1 SNGSVYFGGAI
12 DGAYTLDIT
21 AHGTGDTTFVG
32 AVGGTTALGDITIDT
47 NDFTAAAIAAGNLDL
62 TNSGTGAVT
71 GIMANASELDTLAL
85 IKAGVG
91 TLTLSAV
98 NTFTGDT
105 TISAGDVAIGGSG
118 QLGSGSYG
126 GAISI
131 ASGSTLSFASSA
143 NQTLSGVMSGDGDVE
158 KVTSAASTLTLSGD
172 NTYTGGTNVSAGYL
186 KSGSSSGA
194 SPPTSGP
201 FGTATVT
208 VAAGAVLDLNGQT
221 VGNAINLSGTGI
233 SSGGAI
239 INSNATA
246 ATISGDMTLAAH
258 SSVGGSNAV
267 TISGVISGAYNLT
280 KVGSSTYTLS
290 NTNTYTGDTTISA
303 GTIKLTGNL
312 NSATDLVIAS
322 GATLDL
328 QAALTAATLDLDG
341 TISNTAGTSS
351 LVISGTSSLGG
362 SVTTTSTQTYTGA
375 TTLTGNST
383 LTTSSAQVT
392 FSNTINS
399 EGSETND
406 LTVTAS
412 ELQLDGI
419 VGGSQGIGDIT
430 LTGVLDLNQ
439 AINDASSLSVSST
452 SNLGANVTTSGTQT
466 YTGAVTLSTDVT
478 LTTTDSNVT
487 FSSTVDGD
495 GTARDLIID
504 TNGTT
509 GTILFDGLVG
519 NSNDLDAMT
528 ITGNLDLDAAIA
540 NTTSISVSGTSN
552 LGA

>member
-1 SNGSVYFGGAI
+1 LVVSGTSNLGANVTTSVAHKLTGAVTLSAATITLTTTDSDVTFGSTIDSDSGQTRNLTIDTNGTTGTVQFGGVVGNTDGLGAMSITGNLDLDANIVDAASLSVSGTSNLGANVTTSGNQTYTGAVTLSVNTTLTTTSNGAVYFGGTI
-12 DGAYTLDIT
+12 DGGYDLDIT

-32 AVGGTTALGDITIDT
+32 AVGDSTALGDITIDT
-47 NDFTAAAIAAGNLDL
+47 NDLTAVAITAGNLNL
-62 TNSGTGAVT
+62 THSGTGAVT
-71 GIMANASELDTLAL
+71 GIIANASELDTLAL

-143 NQTLSGVMSGDGDVE
+143 NQTLSGVISGDGDVE

-208 VAAGAVLDLNGQT
+208 VASGAVLDLNGQT

-233 SSGGAI
+233 SSDGAI

-246 ATISGDMTLAAH
+246 ATISGDITLAAH

-267 TISGVISGAYNLT
+267 TLSGVISGAYNLT

-303 GTIKLTGNL
+303 GTMKLTGNL

-351 LVISGTSSLGG
+351 LVISGASDLNGN
-362 SVTTTSTQTYTGA
+362 VTTTSTQTYTGA
-375 TTLTGNST
+375 
-383 LTTSSAQVT
+383 
-392 FSNTINS
+392 
-399 EGSETND
+399 
-406 LTVTAS
+406 
-412 ELQLDGI
+412 
-419 VGGSQGIGDIT
+419 
-430 LTGVLDLNQ
+430 
-439 AINDASSLSVSST
+439 
-452 SNLGANVTTSGTQT
+452 
-466 YTGAVTLSTDVT
+466 VTLSNRCDF
-478 LTTTDSNVT
+478 NHHQCECE
-487 FSSTVDGD
+487 F
-495 GTARDLIID
+495 R
-504 TNGTT
+504 
-509 GTILFDGLVG
+509 
-519 NSNDLDAMT
+519 
-528 ITGNLDLDAAIA
+528 
-540 NTTSISVSGTSN
+540 
-552 LGA
+552 